1 MLLRAA
7 FLFAVLASAA
17 VVDTAWLSRLPLYG
31 APDILLL
38 AVLSAGLRRGLGAGA
53 LVGAVAG
60 YLRDLIGGGPMGL
73 HTLSYLL
80 VGASAGAAS
89 PLVDLHQRAM
99 PAAAALVGTALLAA
113 LIAGAVVVTG
123 VAPVRWP
130 VFLYAGAVAA
140 ILNALLAGPVDRLMR
155 WIDRLGRRRYE
166 GRMIGHRV
174 LR

>member
-7 FLFAVLASAA
+7 CLVAVLVSAA

-38 AVLSAGLRRGLGAGA
+38 AVLSTGLRRGLDAGA
-53 LVGAVAG
+53 LMGAAAG
-60 YLRDLIGGGPMGL
+60 YLRDLIGGSPMGL

-89 PLVDLHQRAM
+89 PLVDLHQRGM
-99 PAAAALVGTALLAA
+99 PAAAALVGTGLLAA
-113 LIAGAVVVTG
+113 LVAGAVVATG

-130 VFLYAGAVAA
+130 VLVYAAAVAA
-140 ILNALLAGPVDRLMR
+140 VLNMLLAGPVDHLMR
-155 WIDRLGRRRYE
+155 WIDRLAQRRYE

>member
-1 MLLRAA
+1 MLLRGA

-38 AVLSAGLRRGLGAGA
+38 AVLSVGLRRGLDAGA
-53 LVGAVAG
+53 LVGAAAG
-60 YLRDLIGGGPMGL
+60 YLRDLIGGSPMGL
-73 HTLSYLL
+73 YTLAYLL
-80 VGASAGAAS
+80 VGASAGAAG

-99 PAAAALVGTALLAA
+99 STAAAVVGTALLAV

-130 VFLYAGAVAA
+130 VFLYAAAVAA
-140 ILNALLAGPVDRLMR
+140 VLNALLARPVDRLMR
-155 WIDRLGRRRYE
+155 WVDRLAERRYE
-166 GRMIGHRV
+166 GRMIGHKV